1 MEKFLKIKDITKQTG
16 LSKTTILK
24 LINNGDLE
32 AFRVG
37 NIYVIRE
44 SEFERYLASVSSKKV
59 DTSLKTGVQA
69 LIGQTGIVVEKIS
82 PFTGGRVYF
91 KGELWKAFDADGG
104 TVEEN
109 TPVLIEKIE
118 GVSLYVRRKS

>member
-118 GVSLYVRRKS
+118 GVSLYVRRKL

>member
-104 TVEEN
+104 TLEEN
-109 TPVLIEKIE
+109 TPVLIQRIE
-118 GVSLYVRRKS
+118 GVSLYVRRK

>member
-91 KGELWKAFDADGG
+91 KGELWKAFDAEGG

>member
-104 TVEEN
+104 TLEEN
-109 TPVLIEKIE
+109 TPVLIERIE
-118 GVSLYVRRKS
+118 GVSLYVRRK